1 MEQNKNNIVTPD
13 ELVLMIQK
21 GFNETAEKVDVDQH
35 FDKIEQRLDKI
46 EALLLGNYK
55 RRIEKLEEDFK
66 EFKEALAIK

>member
-1 MEQNKNNIVTPD
+1 MEQHNNNNVTID
-13 ELVLMIQK
+13 ELALMIQK
-21 GFNETAEKVDVDQH
+21 GFNETAKKVDVDQR

-46 EALLLGNYK
+46 ESLLLGNYK

>member
-1 MEQNKNNIVTPD
+1 MEQNNNNNVTID
-13 ELVLMIQK
+13 ELALMIQK
-21 GFNETAEKVDVDQH
+21 GFNETAKKVDVDQR

-46 EALLLGNYK
+46 ESLLLGNYK